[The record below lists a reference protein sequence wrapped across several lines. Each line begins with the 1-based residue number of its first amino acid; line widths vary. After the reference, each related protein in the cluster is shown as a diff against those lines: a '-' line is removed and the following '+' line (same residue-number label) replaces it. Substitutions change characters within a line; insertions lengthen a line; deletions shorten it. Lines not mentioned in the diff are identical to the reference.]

1 MDKYK
6 KLGEI
11 LLQKKW
17 ITDAQLEKAL
27 AIQRAKKE
35 RLGNILVEHNWI
47 TEDMLLD
54 VLSERFGIEKVKIDS
69 YTIDANSVKAIP
81 MEMATRYKIIPLF
94 VVGDILTLAMSD
106 PLDIHAID
114 AVRYFTGKRV
124 QEVVASEKDI
134 LAAIT
139 KFYSMSESMDQVLSH
154 LEQEQEVSLDEE
166 SVEDKI
172 HLNSEADEA
181 SIISYVNL
189 LLIQALRDKASDMH
203 FEPGDRVFRV
213 RARVDGILREIAKP
227 SFSLSNRII
236 ARIKVLADLDVSEK
250 RLPQDGRFRIK
261 IENREIDA
269 RVSILPTVHGQKAV
283 LRLLDPGNIVLKL
296 EDMGFSAEV
305 LGNWHHVIKKTE
317 GIILIT
323 GPTGSGKTTSLYAVL
338 NTINSIEKNIITVE
352 NPVEYKLP
360 LINQVQVNSDIGMTF
375 SSALR
380 SILRQDPDIIMV
392 GEIRDV
398 ETAEIAIRSA
408 LTGHLVLSTLHTNDA
423 LGAIF
428 RLLDMGVENFLVA
441 TSINAVLAQ
450 RLVRKVCSK
459 CKEEDPQGTKVFEKQ
474 LDTNTMTPI
483 KVYKGRGC
491 RECKNTGYVGRTGI
505 YELLI
510 IDDTIRQMILDNASE
525 NEIRTHAK
533 QNGLRSLKE
542 DGIKKVLSGI
552 TTMDEILRV
561 SAR

>member
-1 MDKYK
+1 MDKYR

-17 ITDAQLEKAL
+17 ITDEQLEKAL
-27 AIQRAKKE
+27 AIQRTKQV
-35 RLGNILVEHNWI
+35 RLGSILVEQNWI

-69 YTIDANSVKAIP
+69 YTIDAHSVKMIP
-81 MEMATRYKIIPLF
+81 MEMAARYKVIPLF
-94 VVGDILTLAMSD
+94 AIGNILTLAMAD
-106 PLDIHAID
+106 PLDINAVD
-114 AVRYFTGKRV
+114 AVRYHTGKRV

-134 LAAIT
+134 EAAIA

-154 LEQEQEVSLDEE
+154 LEQEQAISLDEE
-166 SVEDKI
+166 ATEEDI
-172 HLNSEADEA
+172 QLNSEADEA
-181 SIISYVNL
+181 SVVRYVNL

-203 FEPGDRVFRV
+203 FEPGEHVFRV

-227 SFSLSNRII
+227 AYSLANRIT
-236 ARIKVLADLDVSEK
+236 ARVKVLADLDVSEK

-261 IENREIDA
+261 LEGREVDA
-269 RVSILPTVHGQKAV
+269 RVSILPTVHGEKAV

-296 EDMGFSAEV
+296 EDMGFSPDV
-305 LGNWHHVIKKTE
+305 LDSWRHIIKKTE

-323 GPTGSGKTTSLYAVL
+323 GPTGSGKTTTLYAVL

-360 LINQVQVNSDIGMTF
+360 IINQVQVNSDIGMTF

-428 RLLDMGVENFLVA
+428 RLLDMGVETFLVA

-450 RLVRKVCSK
+450 RLVRKVCPK
-459 CKEEDPQGTKVFEKQ
+459 CKEEDSQGIKAFEKQ
-474 LDTNTMTPI
+474 LDIDTTKPI

-505 YELLI
+505 YELFV
-510 IDDTIRQMILDNASE
+510 IDDTIRQMILENASE
-525 NEIRTHAK
+525 NEIRAYAK
-533 QNGLRSLKE
+533 RHGLRSLKE
-542 DGIKKVLSGI
+542 DGARKVLNGI
-552 TTMDEILRV
+552 TTIDEILRV